1 MQQRKT
7 IKEVQENLEYVAER
21 LKKVSGMLD
30 KVIVELRAIQ
40 HARLQKMVTQQD
52 LDEARTIKELIAEI
66 ESVA

>member
-7 IKEVQENLEYVAER
+7 IKEVQANLEHVAER
-21 LKKVSGMLD
+21 LKKVSNMLD

-52 LDEARTIKELIAEI
+52 LDEARTIKELIEEI
-66 ESVA
+66 ENVA